1 VVAATSLGDSIFL
14 NGENKQM
21 RTAQDAMIENVV
33 TTLRTAKVRDTIET
47 LVRERMSGL
56 PVVNEQGELLGI
68 ITEYALLEA
77 LYDENVLDESV
88 ESFMTRKVITVN
100 EDTPLTEV
108 ADQVVV
114 HRIRRLPVVRDG
126 KVVGLIGRGE
136 LLKAALAS
144 GGDLSH
150 DMEVFAISGR

>member
-1 VVAATSLGDSIFL
+1 
-14 NGENKQM
+14 M
-21 RTAQDAMIENVV
+21 RTAQDAMVENVV
-33 TTLRTAKVRDTIET
+33 TTLPTAKVRETIET
-47 LVRERMSGL
+47 LVQERMSGM

-68 ITEYALLEA
+68 VTEFALLEA
-77 LYDENVLDESV
+77 LYNSNTLDEPI

-108 ADQVVV
+108 ANQVVM

-136 LLKAALAS
+136 LLKAALVK

-150 DMEVFAISGR
+150 DTEAYAAASR